1 MARKKIPGITRLNS
15 GRYRARSRS
24 RSRRKGYPIDS
35 IVQVLKK
42 MVTVMDDRQ

>member
-15 GRYRARSRS
+15 GRYRARS

>member
-1 MARKKIPGITRLNS
+1 MARKKIPGITRLPS
-15 GRYRARSRS
+15 GRYRARSR
-24 RSRRKGYPIDS
+24 RKGYQIDS

>member
-15 GRYRARSRS
+15 GRYRARSR
-24 RSRRKGYPIDS
+24 RKGYPIDS

-42 MVTVMDDRQ
+42 WSR